1 MKKVLLLAILLLNLL
16 PVMKD
21 GRLMLGTATLSAQN
35 MGNESGSTIY
45 HCTDEDGFEYT
56 SPWPCEDD
64 PCISP
69 CPICDASMPCD
80 ELDAHMYV
88 QHNENDDRKDPDE
101 GDVGNQGGT
110 IVGGGSSTGG
120 GGGSVVV
127 RPPSGGGGG
136 SSSQTNIRTT
146 TQIKNAAAK
155 AVRSI
160 PGTDSQCS
168 KGVRLAFKNL
178 YGTLPPGMNCLANEM
193 VSYWAKN
200 PSLWKEITLSEAQGY
215 ANNGYFVVA
224 GYQNPGGHGHVVVI
238 VPGKETYSTNWG
250 GKVPCTMDTGYK
262 KRNASQSFSYS
273 FGANKKGKVKFY
285 YYK

>member
-88 QHNENDDRKDPDE
+88 QHNENDNRKDPDE

-178 YGTLPPGMNCLANEM
+178 YGTLPSGMDTDANGM
-193 VSYWAKN
+193 TRYWMN
-200 PSLWKEITLSEAQGY
+200 TPSKWGEIKISEAQSY

-224 GYQNPGGHGHVVVI
+224 GYINPNGHGHVVVI
-238 VPGKETYSTNWG
+238 VPGKEWNSPGWG
-250 GKVPCTMDTGYK
+250 GRVPSSMDTGWH
-262 KRNASQSFSYS
+262 KRYSSGNFADS
-273 FGANKKGKVKFY
+273 FGRNKRGKVKFF